1 MPITLQKYSARAHSR
16 ESANGMQK
24 TAAENNAR
32 VYDGT
37 KSTSLSEYT
46 PEYTSARSARIGT
59 WQAYASVAYA
69 YKACHMRAQAT
80 ARMPF
85 TLHKIGSDTA
95 LEEQPMYA
103 PLARALSAAIY
114 RTELAMCVYGRA
126 YWLKDDNGFGMQYP
140 VWLLPTSIEPRYE
153 YGRGLVRFDR
163 YRNER
168 SFFGE
173 KRALMQSFA
182 PEELVYFWLPS
193 LTSELG
199 YGVAP
204 VHVALQAAGVL
215 ANLDRF
221 AENFFMRGAIKA
233 TLLQVDG
240 TPPKSELEALQTW
253 WKRMV
258 AGVQKAWESVAIR
271 ASVNPV
277 VIGEGLADIQ
287 DDKISERRRQDIA
300 AALQVP
306 YSMLNSNGVN
316 RAVSEQ
322 DTENFYDT
330 LIIPECQLLERV
342 INDQFLEDMRLIM
355 RIRPERLE
363 AMQQREVRKATALQK
378 LTGNKPILSVDEARA
393 MMGYSEQPED
403 MTGNEQTEIY
413 GYHLEQGI
421 VRRNEM
427 RARLGL
433 PPEDDTGERQRKEL
447 RAALQI
453 VQQARAADLPL
464 PAALELAGLGELA
477 RAYENSAR
485 FQSNDQPMS
494 ASEDASEDEATKRTS
509 ATADPELDDLHALMR
524 ELNAL
529 YTSTTPAP
537 EQITPDDLFSDPWL
551 QQYMK
556 PRQSA
561 SVAQQPASAEQ
572 QPTHEDAPQATGEA
586 TGDETAQ
593 TRTDDTEESADGTE
607 GHTESHS
614 E

>member
-1 MPITLQKYSARAHSR
+1 
-16 ESANGMQK
+16 
-24 TAAENNAR
+24 
-32 VYDGT
+32 
-37 KSTSLSEYT
+37 
-46 PEYTSARSARIGT
+46 
-59 WQAYASVAYA
+59 
-69 YKACHMRAQAT
+69 
-80 ARMPF
+80 
-85 TLHKIGSDTA
+85 
-95 LEEQPMYA
+95 
-103 PLARALSAAIY
+103 
-114 RTELAMCVYGRA
+114 
-126 YWLKDDNGFGMQYP
+126 
-140 VWLLPTSIEPRYE
+140 
-153 YGRGLVRFDR
+153 
-163 YRNER
+163 
-168 SFFGE
+168 
-173 KRALMQSFA
+173 
-182 PEELVYFWLPS
+182 
-193 LTSELG
+193 
-199 YGVAP
+199 
-204 VHVALQAAGVL
+204 
-215 ANLDRF
+215 
-221 AENFFMRGAIKA
+221 
-233 TLLQVDG
+233 
-240 TPPKSELEALQTW
+240 
-253 WKRMV
+253 
-258 AGVQKAWESVAIR
+258 
-271 ASVNPV
+271 VNPV

-342 INDQFLEDMRLIM
+342 INDQFLADMRLIM

-485 FQSNDQPMS
+485 FQSNDRP
-494 ASEDASEDEATKRTS
+494 EDEATKRTS

-556 PRQSA
+556 PRHSA

-572 QPTHEDAPQATGEA
+572 QSAHEDAPDSTGEA

>member
-1 MPITLQKYSARAHSR
+1 
-16 ESANGMQK
+16 
-24 TAAENNAR
+24 
-32 VYDGT
+32 
-37 KSTSLSEYT
+37 
-46 PEYTSARSARIGT
+46 
-59 WQAYASVAYA
+59 
-69 YKACHMRAQAT
+69 
-80 ARMPF
+80 
-85 TLHKIGSDTA
+85 
-95 LEEQPMYA
+95 
-103 PLARALSAAIY
+103 
-114 RTELAMCVYGRA
+114 
-126 YWLKDDNGFGMQYP
+126 
-140 VWLLPTSIEPRYE
+140 
-153 YGRGLVRFDR
+153 
-163 YRNER
+163 
-168 SFFGE
+168 
-173 KRALMQSFA
+173 
-182 PEELVYFWLPS
+182 
-193 LTSELG
+193 
-199 YGVAP
+199 
-204 VHVALQAAGVL
+204 
-215 ANLDRF
+215 
-221 AENFFMRGAIKA
+221 
-233 TLLQVDG
+233 
-240 TPPKSELEALQTW
+240 
-253 WKRMV
+253 
-258 AGVQKAWESVAIR
+258 
-271 ASVNPV
+271 
-277 VIGEGLADIQ
+277 
-287 DDKISERRRQDIA
+287 
-300 AALQVP
+300 
-306 YSMLNSNGVN
+306 MLNSNGVN